1 MLTRRHLLK
10 SFSSGAAMLAASGL
24 LPAWARS
31 PRSLS
36 EAGITAL
43 SGNRFDLDIARSAI
57 NIDGRTGEAITVN
70 GTLPAPLLRWQEG
83 EQVTMRVTNHLD
95 EDTSIHWH
103 GMLVPFQMD
112 GVPGVTGR
120 FGFDTNIHRNGCF
133 VASCR
138 TRRAQLFRR
147 TISRRLSRRLRR
159 CPPRRRLVVTVLSSN
174 A

>member
-83 EQVTMRVTNHLD
+83 EQVTMRVTNHLEND
-95 EDTSIHWH
+95 
-103 GMLVPFQMD
+103 
-112 GVPGVTGR
+112 
-120 FGFDTNIHRNGCF
+120 
-133 VASCR
+133 
-138 TRRAQLFRR
+138 
-147 TISRRLSRRLRR
+147 
-159 CPPRRRLVVTVLSSN
+159 
-174 A
+174 